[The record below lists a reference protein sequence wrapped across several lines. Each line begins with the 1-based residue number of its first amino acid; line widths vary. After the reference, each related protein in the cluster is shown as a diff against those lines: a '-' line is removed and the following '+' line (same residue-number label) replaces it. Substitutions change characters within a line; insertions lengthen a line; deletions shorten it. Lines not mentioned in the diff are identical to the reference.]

1 MNPDTGKDQDKGTMP
16 RKSKDGQ
23 GKGSSPVQVEQNI
36 KGNHNKS
43 VVGNTFH
50 GNATFNMQCNDAAG
64 TSKPRN
70 HHDNEGLLSHES
82 LMKRGEEFRNN
93 LALMDA
99 GYDVDVEEL
108 GDQALFWPLP
118 TPREFARN
126 KNRRD
131 Q

>member
-23 GKGSSPVQVEQNI
+23 GKGSSLVQVEQNI

-50 GNATFNMQCNDAAG
+50 GNATFHMQCNDAG

-70 HHDNEGLLSHES
+70 RHEGLLSHES
-82 LMKRGEEFRNN
+82 LMKRSEEFRNN

>member
-1 MNPDTGKDQDKGTMP
+1 MNPHTEKDQDKGIKP

-23 GKGSSPVQVEQNI
+23 GQGSASVQVEQNI

-50 GNATFNMQCNDAAG
+50 GNAIFNMQCKDAGAG
-64 TSKPRN
+64 ASKPRN
-70 HHDNEGLLSHES
+70 RHEGLLSHES
-82 LMKRGEEFRNN
+82 LMKRAEEFQTN

-126 KNRRD
+126 KKRRD